1 MLEAARSSGLE
12 CCIVRLGQL
21 AGDSVAGAWALNDWV
36 PSIIASSVSAGYL
49 PDAVGSISWTPLDVI
64 GKATLEIMLNQKA
77 ALPLF
82 VHCSHPRPIK
92 WSLVMSMFSRA
103 LQFLTGGHVLPIV
116 PLREWNDRVKCLIS
130 TSKED
135 EAGLFKSL
143 PTVKIQSTIDEM
155 VHANEHLLASGKG
168 NAEDGVESIEAGGT
182 VRLDT
187 TQGVHLSPS
196 LENVRSLRE
205 QDVRRWVDYW
215 KARGLFASQ
224 F

>member
-1 MLEAARSSGLE
+1 MLEAARSNGLE
-12 CCIVRLGQL
+12 CCIIRLGQL

-64 GKATLEIMLNQKA
+64 GKATLEIVLNRKA
-77 ALPLF
+77 ALPPF

-92 WSLVMSMFSRA
+92 WSLAMSMFSWA
-103 LQFLTGGHVLPIV
+103 IQFLTGGQVLPIV

-130 TSKED
+130 ASKED
-135 EAGLFKSL
+135 EAGLFKSF
-143 PTVKIQSTIDEM
+143 PTAKIQSTIDEM
-155 VHANEHLLASGKG
+155 VHANERLLTRRKG
-168 NAEDGVESIEAGGT
+168 DVEDAMESIEAGGT

-187 TQGVHLSPS
+187 TQGVRLSPS
-196 LENVRSLRE
+196 LKNVRSLGE

-215 KARGLFASQ
+215 KAHELFASH